1 MPTPQDKLRRNPSIW
16 TDYSILRSAPSE
28 TILVPELS
36 FGIPSNI
43 IKLADALSLS
53 LNEPPEAPAKVS
65 LSCALLSAVCT
76 SPWKERHH
84 LSNAAVRRRQ
94 RRSRRVRCHEGL
106 QGECKTGTRS
116 L

>member
-16 TDYSILRSAPSE
+16 ADYSIFRSAPGE

-36 FGIPSNI
+36 IRIPSNVF
-43 IKLADALSLS
+43 KLADALSLS

-76 SPWKERHH
+76 SPWKKGHH
-84 LSNAAVRRRQ
+84 LAYA
-94 RRSRRVRCHEGL
+94 
-106 QGECKTGTRS
+106 
-116 L
+116 